1 MEAALETFKAHFS
14 HLEDP
19 RVNVHNQL
27 HNLEDILILT
37 ILAVLCGANDWVEI
51 EEFGKSKLE
60 WLTHSTGSGQE
71 TVLELRNGIP
81 SHDTLGRVFSLL
93 DPAQLQDGFL
103 RWISSLA
110 KLDGEFLAVDGKTL
124 RRAYETGKRKGA
136 IHMVSAWGVT
146 NHLVFGQLR
155 TAEKS
160 NEITAIPDLLKRL
173 NLKGCTVSIDAMG
186 TQTAIAAQIVEA
198 GGDYTLSLKDN
209 QATMHEEV
217 KEFFETAQ
225 ETGFKNV
232 TVEHRREI
240 DGEHGRIETRDYWL
254 TPLPEYFSG
263 TKKWKGLKGIG
274 CVTRK
279 REIGEKITSETAYYL
294 VSYAGDIGRFAQ
306 STRGHWG
313 VENSLH
319 WSLDVSFNEDQSRIR
334 KGFAGENLVVIRHLT
349 LNLLKQEK
357 TVKSGIAAK
366 RKRAGWDNRYLEK
379 LLALALPAL

>member
-1 MEAALETFKAHFS
+1 MSPALEAFKAHFS
-14 HLEDP
+14 DLEDP

-27 HNLEDILILT
+27 HSLEDILLLT

-51 EEFGKSKLE
+51 EAFGHAKLE
-60 WLTHSTGSGQE
+60 WLKGI
-71 TVLELRNGIP
+71 LELRNGIP
-81 SHDTLGRVFSLL
+81 SHDTLGRVFALL
-93 DPAQLQDGFL
+93 NPQQLQTGFL
-103 RWISSLA
+103 SWVCTLA
-110 KLDGEFLAVDGKTL
+110 NLGGEFLAVDGKTL
-124 RRAYETGKRKGA
+124 RRAYEAGGRKGA
-136 IHMVSAWGVT
+136 IHIVSAWGVT

-155 TAEKS
+155 TAAKS
-160 NEITAIPDLLKRL
+160 NEITAIPELLKRL

-209 QATMHEEV
+209 QAAMHEQA
-217 KEFFETAQ
+217 KEFFEIAQ
-225 ETGFKNV
+225 QTGFANV
-232 TVEHRREI
+232 TVEHMREI
-240 DGEHGRIETRDYWL
+240 DGDHGRIETRDYWL

-263 TKKWKGLKGIG
+263 TQRWVGLKGIG

-279 REIGEKITSETAYYL
+279 RETQAKITSETAYYL
-294 VSYAGDIGRFAQ
+294 VSYAENVGRFAQ

-334 KGFAGENLVVIRHLT
+334 KGFGGENLVVIRHLT
-349 LNLLKQEK
+349 LNLLKREE

>member
-19 RVNVHNQL
+19 RVNPSAGSGHRVHNQL

-60 WLTHSTGSGQE
+60 WLTHSAGSGQE

-136 IHMVSAWGVT
+136 IHISTSSVHRMVSAWGVT

-155 TAEKS
+155 TAEK
-160 NEITAIPDLLKRL
+160 
-173 NLKGCTVSIDAMG
+173 
-186 TQTAIAAQIVEA
+186 
-198 GGDYTLSLKDN
+198 
-209 QATMHEEV
+209 
-217 KEFFETAQ
+217 
-225 ETGFKNV
+225 
-232 TVEHRREI
+232 
-240 DGEHGRIETRDYWL
+240 
-254 TPLPEYFSG
+254 
-263 TKKWKGLKGIG
+263 
-274 CVTRK
+274 
-279 REIGEKITSETAYYL
+279 
-294 VSYAGDIGRFAQ
+294 
-306 STRGHWG
+306 
-313 VENSLH
+313 
-319 WSLDVSFNEDQSRIR
+319 
-334 KGFAGENLVVIRHLT
+334 
-349 LNLLKQEK
+349 
-357 TVKSGIAAK
+357 
-366 RKRAGWDNRYLEK
+366 
-379 LLALALPAL
+379 